1 MVFYNLLK
9 KLVAGLGSL
18 IPAATKLSL
27 NNVAY
32 TGASL
37 VAAFTNYV
45 TLYESVASSKNQY
58 QVAVKQLQAATP
70 GARSLFKALSSYLR
84 GQFGTGNPQLA
95 QLGIKTGARKPA
107 SPTVKVAASTQGLA
121 TKKARGIIGKK
132 QRSAIPAA
140 GKVTV
145 QLLGP
150 DGNPIQSSGS
160 AVPPAQSGGGN
171 GSTGVT
177 TPSGK

>member
-18 IPAATKLSL
+18 LPATTKLSL

-37 VAAFTNYV
+37 VAAFTNYLA
-45 TLYESVASSKNQY
+45 LYDAAASSKNQY
-58 QVAVKQLQAATP
+58 QVAVKQLEAATP
-70 GARSLFKALSSYLR
+70 GARSLFTALSSYLR
-84 GQFGTGNPQLA
+84 GQFGTGNPELA
-95 QLGIKTGARKPA
+95 QIGIKTGARKPA
-107 SPTVKVAASTQGLA
+107 STTVKVAALAQGLA

-132 QRSAIPAA
+132 QRSEIPAA
-140 GKVTV
+140 SKVTV

-150 DGNPIQSSGS
+150 DGNPIQSNGS
-160 AVPPAQSGGGN
+160 AVPPATSGGGN
-171 GSTGVT
+171 GSTVSNL
-177 TPSGK
+177 PSGK